1 LFSQESDIVKTMR
14 LIEGLKADLI
24 NNIGALYQ
32 AMAQNSEVAIKEAL
46 ARLIIHSY
54 VLGKR
59 LGIGFADLD
68 ETIEHKL
75 NDASKNNDALE
86 NRFGDFSKLKRFFEQ
101 KR

>member
-1 LFSQESDIVKTMR
+1 MFSQESDIVKTMR

-24 NNIGALYQ
+24 NNIGDLYK

-46 ARLIIHSY
+46 ARLIIYGY

-59 LGIGFADLD
+59 LGVEFADLD
-68 ETIEHKL
+68 EIIKHKL
-75 NDASKNNDALE
+75 NEYSKNNDALE
-86 NRFGDFSKLKRFFEQ
+86 NRFGDFSKLKRFLEQ